1 MYRLSAGSFQQVVY
15 AGDDKKFVAM
25 LFQMDKALVG
35 VDNLLQIDVL
45 VDDMRKGV
53 FGIVFFVHAD
63 NLFQRNFGFYHDS
76 GKNAT
81 RKISA
86 IGYEINVRIKTVL
99 ELFERLLD
107 FGHMLVLEGF
117 VHTHVVVAPAEV
129 ARCSRLDA
137 CTGAAGDGIHHN
149 VAVQHQML
157 GKWKQSQ
164 LDTGG
169 EASGVGNMFCRT
181 GGPAVE
187 FGEPVN
193 KVCLLYTSDA
203 ADEL

>member
-81 RKISA
+81 RKIAA
-86 IGYEINVRIKTVL
+86 IRYEINGIAKMSTVSIIAL
-99 ELFERLLD
+99 
-107 FGHMLVLEGF
+107 
-117 VHTHVVVAPAEV
+117 
-129 ARCSRLDA
+129 S
-137 CTGAAGDGIHHN
+137 
-149 VAVQHQML
+149 
-157 GKWKQSQ
+157 
-164 LDTGG
+164 
-169 EASGVGNMFCRT
+169 
-181 GGPAVE
+181 
-187 FGEPVN
+187 
-193 KVCLLYTSDA
+193 
-203 ADEL
+203 